1 MFTKLFRIGNDPEIK
16 FTPSGKAVCELS
28 LAYDV
33 GYGQNKKTQ
42 WIKATLW
49 DKKADALAPY
59 LAKGNQLHAILDDV
73 HVETWQQNTGKEGY
87 TLRARVVDVSLVS
100 GGAKQTA
107 TQNQPSRTQ
116 QQTPPPIPDFDDD
129 LPPF

>member
-16 FTPSGKAVCELS
+16 FTPSGKAICDLS

-87 TLRARVVDVSLVS
+87 TLKARVVDVSLVS
-100 GGAKQTA
+100 GGERPA
-107 TQNQPSRTQ
+107 TTTQPAQRQPVQ
-116 QQTPPPIPDFDDD
+116 QQPAGFDTFADD
-129 LPPF
+129 VPF

>member
-1 MFTKLFRIGNDPEIK
+1 MFTKLFRIGNEPEIRHI
-16 FTPSGKAVCELS
+16 PSGKAVCELS

-49 DKKADALAPY
+49 DKKANALAPY

-100 GGAKQTA
+100 GGAEQTA

>member
-16 FTPSGKAVCELS
+16 TTPSGKAVCELS

-59 LAKGNQLHAILDDV
+59 LAKGNQLHAVLDDV
-73 HVETWQQNTGKEGY
+73 HVETWQQNTGKEGH
-87 TLRARVVDVSLVS
+87 TL
-100 GGAKQTA
+100 
-107 TQNQPSRTQ
+107 PSIK
-116 QQTPPPIPDFDDD
+116 PY
-129 LPPF
+129 LLC

>member
-1 MFTKLFRIGNDPEIK
+1 MFTKLFRIGNEPEIRHI
-16 FTPSGKAVCELS
+16 PSGKAVCELS

-42 WIKATLW
+42 WIKAALW
-49 DKKADALAPY
+49 DKKAEALLPY
-59 LAKGNQLHAILDDV
+59 LNKGDQLYAVLDDV
-73 HVETWQQNTGKEGY
+73 HIETYPKQDGTEGFN
-87 TLRARVVDVSLVS
+87 LKARVVDVSLVS